1 MSEAGMEKT
10 KILTVFGTRPEVI
23 KMAPVVKELKNN
35 EDQFVCRVC
44 ITAQHRQ
51 MIDPLLALFGIHGD
65 YDLNIMAP
73 NQTLEHITVTVL
85 SRLGEIIDRERPD
98 WLIVQGDTTTAM
110 AASLAAFYKKVKI
123 AHVEAGLRTGNKNHP
138 YPEEVNRKIIDS
150 LGDIYFA
157 HTEGAKHNLL
167 AEGVAQEK
175 IEVTGNTVIDAL
187 LEVAGREYNLF
198 GSVLEKIPL
207 DGKKIILVTA
217 HRRENHGTPILNVC
231 EAIREIAL
239 RYFAEVCFVYPVH
252 LNPNVRK
259 TVLPLLGGIENVF
272 LTEPLDYAPFV
283 HLMKRS
289 YCILTDSGGVQ
300 EEAPSLGKPVLV
312 LRETTERPEAI
323 EAGGVEIVGTQPERI
338 IQKTIQLLD
347 DVRKYE
353 RMSRVINP
361 YGDGQAGVR
370 IVKRLLREAA
380 HA

>member
-1 MSEAGMEKT
+1 MKKT

-23 KMAPVVKELKNN
+23 KMAPVVKELQNHK
-35 EDQFVCRVC
+35 EQFVCRVC

-51 MIDPLLALFGIHGD
+51 MIDSLLALFEIHGD

-73 NQTLEHITVTVL
+73 NQTLGHITTTIL
-85 SRLGEIIDRERPD
+85 TRLGEIIDLERPD

-150 LGDIYFA
+150 LGDLYFA
-157 HTEGAKHNLL
+157 HTEGARRNLL
-167 AEGVAQEK
+167 AEGIAEGR

-187 LEVAGREYNLF
+187 LEVAGKESNSS

-217 HRRENHGTPILNVC
+217 HRRENHGTPIVNVC
-231 EAIREIAL
+231 SAIREIAL
-239 RYFAEVCFVYPVH
+239 RYPSEVCFIYPVH

-259 TVLPLLGGIENVF
+259 TVLPLLDGIENVF

-283 HLMKRS
+283 HLMKRC
-289 YCILTDSGGVQ
+289 YCILTDSGGIQ

-312 LRETTERPEAI
+312 LRETTERPEAV
-323 EAGGVEIVGTQPERI
+323 EAGGVEMVGTQPERI
-338 IQKTIQLLD
+338 VQKTVQLLED
-347 DVRKYE
+347 SRKYE

-370 IVKRLLREAA
+370 IVKRLLREAE
-380 HA
+380 HV